1 MSLLEVILVAVYNH
15 QLMLEGKLLLNNW
28 VFPCQTGWV
37 GTTLKRSHDSEMMKK
52 MELGQVN
59 ENIFPQ
65 LDLNVFY
72 KTSIGVRFP
81 LANPSRF
88 FDWNRWFWARWEWK
102 KRFSSYAANKR
113 TVLGISVMKCFPT
126 KKTLKKPTS
135 HIVEKFLS
143 NAVVFLLCSASRIF
157 FIPNL
162 YWNELSPSPL
172 LLTNIVTF
180 THWKEETAYCSCI
193 YK

>member
-1 MSLLEVILVAVYNH
+1 MFFTWPSSVLRPVGFKVRWSANTSLLEVILVAVYNH

-28 VFPCQTGWV
+28 VFPCQPGWV

-59 ENIFPQ
+59 ENIFLQ

-72 KTSIGVRFP
+72 KTFVVVRSP

-88 FDWNRWFWARWEWK
+88 FDWNRWFQTWWEWK
-102 KRFSSYAANKR
+102 KRFSSYVANKR

-126 KKTLKKPTS
+126 KKKPSKNPQATL
-135 HIVEKFLS
+135 
-143 NAVVFLLCSASRIF
+143 
-157 FIPNL
+157 
-162 YWNELSPSPL
+162 
-172 LLTNIVTF
+172 
-180 THWKEETAYCSCI
+180 
-193 YK
+193 